1 MNQDRQQELDRLEKE
16 LLEDEPEAI
25 SDEELLRDIQQFFL
39 DEEAVMGEGAAPAQ
53 EPAFDD
59 PQTIHEPE
67 QPLVYRNFSNN
78 YGEKSPEER
87 KKKKSDRI
95 DLGLMIAAS
104 ALALGIIGVLIYWLI
119 AYQL

>member
-25 SDEELLRDIQQFFL
+25 TDEELLRDIQQFFL
-39 DEEAVMGEGAAPAQ
+39 DEEAANSEEAAPAQ

-78 YGEKSPEER
+78 YGEKTPEEL
-87 KKKKSDRI
+87 KKEKSDRI

-119 AYQL
+119 AFQL

>member
-1 MNQDRQQELDRLEKE
+1 MEKE

-39 DEEAVMGEGAAPAQ
+39 DEEALMGKGAGPAQ

-67 QPLVYRNFSNN
+67 QPLIYRNFSNN
-78 YGEKSPEER
+78 YGEKSLEEQ
-87 KKKKSDRI
+87 KKEKSDRI

>member
-39 DEEAVMGEGAAPAQ
+39 DEEAVMGEGAGPAQ

-87 KKKKSDRI
+87 KKEKSDRI

>member
-39 DEEAVMGEGAAPAQ
+39 DEEAVMGEGAGPAQ

-78 YGEKSPEER
+78 YGEKSPEEQ
-87 KKKKSDRI
+87 KKEKSDRI